1 MIPHHLASVL
11 RFSAVAV
18 ALAVPATA
26 AADTTATS
34 SRTCNISGKERRLGA
49 TYVTALSAVGTSCA
63 NAERVVKAF
72 HACRHRRGK
81 AGYCRTTVRGYRCRE
96 SRFNRISTQY
106 DSRVRCTYGS
116 RRVNHT
122 YTQFT

>member
-1 MIPHHLASVL
+1 MTGNRLASVL
-11 RFSAVAV
+11 RCSV
-18 ALAVPATA
+18 LAMACVLPATA
-26 AADTTATS
+26 AAAPTATE
-34 SRTCNISGKERRLGA
+34 SRTCSVKGKERRLGA
-49 TYVTALSAVGTSCA
+49 TYVTALSATGTSCA

-72 HACRHRRGK
+72 HACRLRRGK

-96 SRFNRISTQY
+96 TRFNRISTQY